1 MDKYLKFASQKEAE
15 SILFDKVE
23 DGLVPKLDFVA
34 DVVGIVYKPTG
45 KMLKSVEGE
54 YPETKPVAGWHVN
67 LRGPDADKFPSY
79 EVTVI
84 TPSRNWF

>member
-1 MDKYLKFASQKEAE
+1 MDKYLKFASQEEAE

-23 DGLVPKLDFVA
+23 GGLVPKLDFVA
-34 DVVGIVYKPTG
+34 DVVGLVYKPTG

-67 LRGPDADKFPSY
+67 VRGRMLTSFLNM
-79 EVTVI
+79 
-84 TPSRNWF
+84 RLL

>member
-15 SILFDKVE
+15 FILFDKVE

-34 DVVGIVYKPTG
+34 DVVGIIYKETG
-45 KMLKSVEGE
+45 KMLSSVEGE
-54 YPETKPVAGWHVN
+54 YPEAKPVAGWHVN

-79 EVTVI
+79 EVTVN